1 MKKYTFA
8 LFIFCAIAFT
18 GCLNNDFMERY
29 PLGNPTEETAF
40 VTYDN
45 FKAYAW
51 GLYETLPKLGYG
63 DTSTDDISYNQTRGS
78 SESNWIR
85 GLKPR
90 RHIGKVL
97 DISFVHTATS
107 HCCLLMVEYLG

>member
-51 GLYETLPKLGYG
+51 DCMRHCRNWDTVIPRQMISRTIRLVEAVRATGSEDWSLYP
-63 DTSTDDISYNQTRGS
+63 ISGMIQHGT
-78 SESNWIR
+78 IMP
-85 GLKPR
+85 L
-90 RHIGKVL
+90 
-97 DISFVHTATS
+97 FVVS
-107 HCCLLMVEYLG
+107 I

>member
-1 MKKYTFA
+1 
-8 LFIFCAIAFT
+8 
-18 GCLNNDFMERY
+18 MERY

-63 DTSTDDISYNQTRGS
+63 DTSTDDISYNQTREAAKATGS
-78 SESNWIR
+78 GDWSLCLIR
-85 GLKPR
+85 GIIRLG
-90 RHIGKVL
+90 IIMVL
-97 DISFVHTATS
+97 SVVSI
-107 HCCLLMVEYLG
+107 

>member
-63 DTSTDDISYNQTRGS
+63 DTSTDDIRTIRLVEAVRATGS
-78 SESNWIR
+78 EDWS
-85 GLKPR
+85 LYP
-90 RHIGKVL
+90 
-97 DISFVHTATS
+97 ISGMIQHGTIMPLFVVS
-107 HCCLLMVEYLG
+107 I

>member
-8 LFIFCAIAFT
+8 LFIFCAIALT

-51 GLYETLPKLGYG
+51 GLYETLPTLGYG
-63 DTSTDDISYNQTRGS
+63 DTSTDDISYNQTREAAKATGS
-78 SESNWIR
+78 GGW
-85 GLKPR
+85 LLCP
-90 RHIGKVL
+90 
-97 DISFVHTATS
+97 ISVTAQ
-107 HCCLLMVEYLG
+107 LGTIMALSAVSI

>member
-78 SESNWIR
+78 SESNWI
-85 GLKPR
+85 LYP
-90 RHIGKVL
+90 
-97 DISFVHTATS
+97 ISGMIQHGTIMPLFVVS
-107 HCCLLMVEYLG
+107 I

>member
-8 LFIFCAIAFT
+8 LFILSAIAFT

-45 FKAYAW
+45 
-51 GLYETLPKLGYG
+51 LRHMPG
-63 DTSTDDISYNQTRGS
+63 DCMKHFRN
-78 SESNWIR
+78 
-85 GLKPR
+85 
-90 RHIGKVL
+90 
-97 DISFVHTATS
+97 
-107 HCCLLMVEYLG
+107 